1 MDIRSLKT
9 TVAGVLVGLFLFVGE
24 LADLAGIPLQD
35 FTNGTFEP
43 QLLAAGAAAL
53 GLGWFARDD
62 NQSSEGKKVS

>member
-9 TVAGVLVGLFLFVGE
+9 TISGVLLGLFLVIGE
-24 LADLAGIPLQD
+24 LADAVGIPLEG
-35 FTNGTFEP
+35 FTNGEFDP
-43 QLLAAGAAAL
+43 QLLAAGLAAL